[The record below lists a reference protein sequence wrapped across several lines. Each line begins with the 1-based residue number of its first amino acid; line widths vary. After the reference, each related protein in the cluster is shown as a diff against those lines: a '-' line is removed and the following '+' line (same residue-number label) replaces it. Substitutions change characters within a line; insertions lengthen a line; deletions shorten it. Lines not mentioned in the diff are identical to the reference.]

1 MAVRSM
7 RLVLPAVVL
16 VLGGCGFQVNIG
28 APSDADVLA
37 AVSLTADDAA
47 QSALFQ
53 PYDGGDQ
60 VVGQTSLDLCDA
72 DFPSEALRVGRNQVG
87 IGRVTAPEWV
97 SSEAILYPGPAQ
109 AEQAM
114 SELARAAATC
124 PESPVTRGADDP
136 GRTWSF
142 AAAPDA
148 GWPTEPGVQR
158 QAYAFTVT
166 EADGST
172 RQATAIYLQRD
183 RMVLAL
189 YSSPPDAA
197 SAVVRN
203 SPDAQ
208 RFAEVMTRR
217 LLAVPGQSLQSGA
230 AQPPQSSDGSGFD
243 T

>member
-87 IGRVTAPEWV
+87 IGRVTAAEWV

-109 AEQAM
+109 AA
-114 SELARAAATC
+114 SHSWR
-124 PESPVTRGADDP
+124 
-136 GRTWSF
+136 
-142 AAAPDA
+142 
-148 GWPTEPGVQR
+148 
-158 QAYAFTVT
+158 
-166 EADGST
+166 
-172 RQATAIYLQRD
+172 
-183 RMVLAL
+183 
-189 YSSPPDAA
+189 AA
-197 SAVVRN
+197 SAR
-203 SPDAQ
+203 
-208 RFAEVMTRR
+208 TG
-217 LLAVPGQSLQSGA
+217 AV
-230 AQPPQSSDGSGFD
+230 
-243 T
+243 